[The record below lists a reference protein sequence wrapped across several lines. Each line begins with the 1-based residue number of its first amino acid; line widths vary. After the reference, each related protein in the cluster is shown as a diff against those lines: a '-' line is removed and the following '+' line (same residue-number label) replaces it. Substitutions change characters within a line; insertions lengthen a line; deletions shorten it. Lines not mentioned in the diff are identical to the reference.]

1 MRESTRIR
9 SPGMRNIRTGKQ
21 IREQML
27 EQDLARRR
35 LWKKIVIQLEKEGL
49 ICQSADNL

>member
-1 MRESTRIR
+1 MRESARIR
-9 SPGMRNIRTGKQ
+9 GPGRRDIRTGKQ

-49 ICQSADNL
+49 IRQSADNL